1 MKELRIKTLVGMAI
15 EKWAQS
21 PVVSDGVRP
30 YPVEKEEV
38 ALIFLDGSNVTI
50 KEAEDGSGRVVWE
63 WSDNKRPFSCRPK
76 NGPIKVKISED
87 LDSDYLE
94 ILVSGTAETVL
105 LVSKEEMNL
114 CEEMFEKTPRMME
127 KRPVWIF
134 AGGSGLGKSTIG
146 RFLELQGK
154 VIYETDSDQKLP
166 NLIMADVIVA
176 GNRNK
181 SLTIDDICARLPDE
195 VEPIFVEFFFG
206 GGISDKEMR

>member
-38 ALIFLDGSNVTI
+38 ALIFLDGSNIPI

-87 LDSDYLE
+87 LDSGYLE
-94 ILVSGTAETVL
+94 ILVSGTGETVL

-154 VIYETDSDQKLP
+154 IIYETDSDQRLP
-166 NLIMADVIVA
+166 NMIMADVIVA

-195 VEPIFVEFFFG
+195 VEPIFVEF
-206 GGISDKEMR
+206 SLAEEYLTKK

>member
-30 YPVEKEEV
+30 YQVEKEEV
-38 ALIFLDGSNVTI
+38 TLIFLDGSNVTI

-87 LDSDYLE
+87 LDSGYLE
-94 ILVSGTAETVL
+94 ILVSGTGETVL

-154 VIYETDSDQKLP
+154 IIYETDSDQRLP
-166 NLIMADVIVA
+166 NMIMADVIVA

-195 VEPIFVEFFFG
+195 VEPIFVEF
-206 GGISDKEMR
+206 SLAEEYLTKK

>member
-63 WSDNKRPFSCRPK
+63 WSDNKRPFSCRPR

-87 LDSDYLE
+87 LGSDYLE

-154 VIYETDSDQKLP
+154 VIYETDSDQRLP
-166 NLIMADVIVA
+166 NMIMADVIVA

-195 VEPIFVEFFFG
+195 VEPIFVEF
-206 GGISDKEMR
+206 SLAEEYLTKK

>member
-87 LDSDYLE
+87 LDSGYLE
-94 ILVSGTAETVL
+94 ILVSGTGETVL

-134 AGGSGLGKSTIG
+134 AGGAGLGKSTIG

-154 VIYETDSDQKLP
+154 IIYETDSDQRLP
-166 NLIMADVIVA
+166 NMIMADVIVA

-195 VEPIFVEFFFG
+195 VEPIFVEF
-206 GGISDKEMR
+206 SLAEEYLTKK

>member
-50 KEAEDGSGRVVWE
+50 KEAEDGSGRVVWK

-87 LDSDYLE
+87 LDSGYLE
-94 ILVSGTAETVL
+94 ILVSGTGETVL

-154 VIYETDSDQKLP
+154 IIYETDSDQRLP
-166 NLIMADVIVA
+166 NMIMADVIVA

-181 SLTIDDICARLPDE
+181 SLTIDDVCARLPDE
-195 VEPIFVEFFFG
+195 VEPIFVEF
-206 GGISDKEMR
+206 SLAEEYLTKK

>member
-1 MKELRIKTLVGMAI
+1 MKELRIKTLVGMVI
-15 EKWAQS
+15 EKWAKS
-21 PVVSDGVRP
+21 PVASDGVRP

-134 AGGSGLGKSTIG
+134 AGNFGLGKSTIS

-154 VIYETDSDQKLP
+154 VIYETDSNQRLP
-166 NLIMADVIVA
+166 NMIMADVIVA

-195 VEPIFVEFFFG
+195 VEPIFVEF
-206 GGISDKEMR
+206 SLAEEYLTKK

>member
-1 MKELRIKTLVGMAI
+1 
-15 EKWAQS
+15 
-21 PVVSDGVRP
+21 
-30 YPVEKEEV
+30 
-38 ALIFLDGSNVTI
+38 
-50 KEAEDGSGRVVWE
+50 
-63 WSDNKRPFSCRPK
+63 
-76 NGPIKVKISED
+76 
-87 LDSDYLE
+87 
-94 ILVSGTAETVL
+94 
-105 LVSKEEMNL
+105 
-114 CEEMFEKTPRMME
+114 MME

-195 VEPIFVEFFFG
+195 VEPIFVEF
-206 GGISDKEMR
+206 SLAEEYLTKK

>member
-1 MKELRIKTLVGMAI
+1 MAI

-87 LDSDYLE
+87 LDSSYLE
-94 ILVSGTAETVL
+94 ILVSGTGETVL

-154 VIYETDSDQKLP
+154 IIYETDSDQRLP
-166 NLIMADVIVA
+166 NMIMADVIVA

-195 VEPIFVEFFFG
+195 VEPIFVEF
-206 GGISDKEMR
+206 SLAEEYLTKK

>member
-21 PVVSDGVRP
+21 PVVSDVVRP

-87 LDSDYLE
+87 LGSDYLE

-154 VIYETDSDQKLP
+154 VIYETDSDQRLP
-166 NLIMADVIVA
+166 NMIMADVIVA

-195 VEPIFVEFFFG
+195 VEPIFVEF
-206 GGISDKEMR
+206 SLAEEYLTKK

>member
-76 NGPIKVKISED
+76 NGSIKVKISED
-87 LDSDYLE
+87 LDSGHLE
-94 ILVSGTAETVL
+94 ILVSGTGETVL

-134 AGGSGLGKSTIG
+134 AGNSGLGKSTIG

-154 VIYETDSDQKLP
+154 VIYETDSDHRLP
-166 NLIMADVIVA
+166 NIIMADVIVV

-195 VEPIFVEFFFG
+195 VEPIFVEF
-206 GGISDKEMR
+206 SLAEEYLTKK

>member
-50 KEAEDGSGRVVWE
+50 EEAEDGSGRVVWE

-94 ILVSGTAETVL
+94 ILMSGTAETVL

-195 VEPIFVEFFFG
+195 VEPIFVEF
-206 GGISDKEMR
+206 SLAEEYLTKK

>member
-87 LDSDYLE
+87 LDSSYLE
-94 ILVSGTAETVL
+94 ILVSGTGETVL

-154 VIYETDSDQKLP
+154 IIYETDSDQRLP
-166 NLIMADVIVA
+166 NMIMADVIVA

-195 VEPIFVEFFFG
+195 VEPIFVEF
-206 GGISDKEMR
+206 SLAEEYLTKK

>member
-87 LDSDYLE
+87 LGSDYLE

-105 LVSKEEMNL
+105 LVSKEGMNL

-134 AGGSGLGKSTIG
+134 AGNSGLGKSTIG

-154 VIYETDSDQKLP
+154 VIYETDSDQRLP
-166 NLIMADVIVA
+166 NMIMADVIVA

-195 VEPIFVEFFFG
+195 VEPIFVEF
-206 GGISDKEMR
+206 SLAEEYLTKK

>member
-38 ALIFLDGSNVTI
+38 ILIFLDGSNVTI

-76 NGPIKVKISED
+76 NGSIKVKISED
-87 LDSDYLE
+87 LDFGHLE
-94 ILVSGTAETVL
+94 ILVSGTGETVL

-114 CEEMFEKTPRMME
+114 CEEMFEKTPRIME

-134 AGGSGLGKSTIG
+134 AGNSGLGKSTIG

-154 VIYETDSDQKLP
+154 VIYETDSDHRLP
-166 NLIMADVIVA
+166 NIIMADVIVV

-195 VEPIFVEFFFG
+195 VEPIFVEF
-206 GGISDKEMR
+206 SLAEEYLTKK

>member
-87 LDSDYLE
+87 LDSDHLE
-94 ILVSGTAETVL
+94 ILVSGTGETVL

-154 VIYETDSDQKLP
+154 IIYETDSDQRLP
-166 NLIMADVIVA
+166 NMIMADVIVA

-195 VEPIFVEFFFG
+195 VEPIFVEF
-206 GGISDKEMR
+206 SLAEEYLTKK

>member
-63 WSDNKRPFSCRPK
+63 WSDNKRSFSCRPK

-87 LDSDYLE
+87 LGSDYLE

-134 AGGSGLGKSTIG
+134 AGNSGLGKSTIG

-154 VIYETDSDQKLP
+154 VIYETDSDQRLP
-166 NLIMADVIVA
+166 NMIMADVIVA

-195 VEPIFVEFFFG
+195 VEPIFVEF
-206 GGISDKEMR
+206 SLAEEYLTKK

>member
-87 LDSDYLE
+87 LDSGYLE
-94 ILVSGTAETVL
+94 ILVSGTGETVL

-134 AGGSGLGKSTIG
+134 AGNSGLGKSTIG

-154 VIYETDSDQKLP
+154 VIYETDSDHRLP
-166 NLIMADVIVA
+166 NIIMADVIVV

-195 VEPIFVEFFFG
+195 VEPIFVEF
-206 GGISDKEMR
+206 SLAEEYLTKK

>member
-21 PVVSDGVRP
+21 PVVSDGVRS

-87 LDSDYLE
+87 LDSGYLE
-94 ILVSGTAETVL
+94 ILVSGTGETVL

-154 VIYETDSDQKLP
+154 IIYETDSDQRLP
-166 NLIMADVIVA
+166 NMIMADVIVA

-195 VEPIFVEFFFG
+195 VEPIFVEF
-206 GGISDKEMR
+206 SLAEEYLTKK